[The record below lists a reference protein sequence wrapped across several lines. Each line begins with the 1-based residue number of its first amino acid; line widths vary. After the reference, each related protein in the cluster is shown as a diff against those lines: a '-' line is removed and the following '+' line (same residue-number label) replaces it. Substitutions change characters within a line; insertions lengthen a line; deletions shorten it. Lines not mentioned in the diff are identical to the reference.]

1 MDEHQQSERQEEV
14 DVFSAVRGANQNSP
28 VLPVKLKLEDRFA
41 FACHQGVACW
51 NRCCHGADVTLT
63 PYDILRL
70 CRHLEL
76 RPRAFLEQ
84 HTVPALWAVA
94 GLPVAKLKMSGAD
107 GEGACGFLA
116 GDGCT
121 IYADRPA
128 TCRYYP
134 LGLARVKPKGAAE
147 KENFHFL
154 VKEAFCEGHRE
165 DKVQSVDEFRDDQEV
180 DPYDRVNQGWMDI
193 LMKMASWK
201 SLGGPQGKDLAP
213 QVKQMF
219 FMISTDVDGFREF
232 VFETKFLDTYEVDPT
247 VVEAIRTDDEALLGL
262 GFDWMKNVMFNEPT
276 ISLKESVM
284 QEAIAGARGDIGGV

>member
-1 MDEHQQSERQEEV
+1 MDEREQSERQEEV
-14 DVFSAVRGANQNSP
+14 DVFSAVRGPDRNAP
-28 VLPVKLKLEDRFA
+28 ILPVKLKLEDRFA
-41 FACHQGVACW
+41 FSCHQGVACW

-63 PYDILRL
+63 PCDILRL

-84 HTVPALWAVA
+84 YTVPALWEVA
-94 GLPVAKLKMSGAD
+94 GLPVAKLKMSGAG
-107 GEGACGFLA
+107 GEGACAFLA
-116 GDGCT
+116 EDGCT
-121 IYADRPA
+121 VYADRPA

-134 LGLARVKPKGAAE
+134 LGLARMKPKGART

-154 VKEAFCEGHRE
+154 VKEAFCEGHQE
-165 DKVQSVDEFRDDQEV
+165 DKVQSVDEFRGDQEV
-180 DPYDRVNQGWMDI
+180 RAYDRVNLGWMDI

-219 FMISTDVDGFREF
+219 FMVSTDVDGFREF

-247 VVEAIRTDDEALLGL
+247 AVASIRVDDEALLAL

-276 ISLKESVM
+276 ISLKERVM
-284 QEAIAGARGDIGGV
+284 QEAIADARGDMDGL